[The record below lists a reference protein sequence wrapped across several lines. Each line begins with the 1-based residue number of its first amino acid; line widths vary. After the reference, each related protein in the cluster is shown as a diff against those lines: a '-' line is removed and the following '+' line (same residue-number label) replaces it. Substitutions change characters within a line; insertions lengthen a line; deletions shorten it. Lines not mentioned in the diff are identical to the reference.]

1 MAQNENSCSCSGCLI
16 FSFFMGSLVGAGVA
30 LLVAPKSG
38 KETRQQLKELAEDVK
53 TKAEGYIEEM
63 KDQVSSVVEKGK
75 VLLEEQKSILAS
87 AVEAGKEAYEKEK
100 KKFTKE

>member
-1 MAQNENSCSCSGCLI
+1 MAQNESSCSCSGGLI
-16 FSFFMGSLVGAGVA
+16 LSFFMGSLVGAGVA

-53 TKAEGYIEEM
+53 TKAEGYIEQM

-75 VLLEEQKSILAS
+75 DLLEEQKSILTS
-87 AVEAGKEAYEKEK
+87 AAEAGKEVYEKEK